1 MNQSLAQQDVA
12 ICLAGHVWVLTLR
25 VGPAQ
30 LKPHSLNVGGG
41 GPQNEIGVLKAEQRG
56 MEPRQRGPMEI
67 DPRPYLVS
75 VSFLACLTSSIGN
88 SLTHPAPGLAL
99 TLYFGHLG

>member
-41 GPQNEIGVLKAEQRG
+41 GPQNEIGVLKAEKEEWSPG
-56 MEPRQRGPMEI
+56 GE
-67 DPRPYLVS
+67 DPWR
-75 VSFLACLTSSIGN
+75 LTPDPTL
-88 SLTHPAPGLAL
+88 SLSPSWHA
-99 TLYFGHLG
+99 